1 MVEDYKLRIFTKGTN
16 VPNGGF
22 IYYKR
27 YQRTKRRF
35 YNNIIVEVLT
45 SEENIYISFAVIK
58 R

>member
-1 MVEDYKLRIFTKGTN
+1 MIITKGTN
-16 VPNGGF
+16 VPNGDF

-35 YNNIIVEVLT
+35 YNDIFVEALT